1 VHRRLKQDRALD
13 LKAKKTDLPAMATV
27 IDTLKARGPED
38 RAVRHPEKQN
48 RPDTPV
54 LRKPEWLR
62 VRAPGSGQYNET
74 KSIVRENRLHTV
86 CEEAACPNI
95 GECWSQKHA
104 TMMIMGEI
112 CTRACAFCNVT
123 TGLPTQ
129 LDPDE
134 PRRVAEAVA
143 KMGLKHVVI
152 TSVDRDDLLD
162 GGARHF
168 AEVVTAIR
176 AAAPGTTIEILT
188 PDFLRKE
195 GAENVV
201 IDSKPDVFNHNLE
214 TVPRL
219 YLKIRPGARYYN
231 SLRLLDRVKQRD
243 PSQFTKSGLMVGLGE
258 TKEEVMQVMDDMRSA
273 GVDFITIGQY
283 LQPTRK
289 HAAID
294 RFVTPEEFKA
304 YEAIARAKGFLMVSS
319 SPLTRSSHHA
329 GDDFAKLQAARRALD
344 ARTA

>member
-1 VHRRLKQDRALD
+1 
-13 LKAKKTDLPAMATV
+13 MATV
-27 IDTLKARGPED
+27 IDTLKARGPGD
-38 RAVRHPEKQN
+38 RAARHPEKQN

-188 PDFLRKE
+188 PDFLRKD

-243 PSQFTKSGLMVGLGE
+243 PSQFTKSGVMVGLGE

-289 HAAID
+289 HAAVE

-344 ARTA
+344 ARKA